1 MPRFMMVRVIRKTIL
16 PGSSGWKTRENG
28 LCQCS
33 VGCSNRCWM
42 EMWVSES
49 NAIPSVPELMQI
61 LSFMSSHKC
70 LEFSK
75 YFFDGIPKTVDEM
88 LKRVDDYVKSE
99 AAFRETKLP
108 RGESQRKK
116 EHAPYI
122 LPYRPQSNFPRLRDN
137 RAVLTLDSLVPRRII
152 KHTLNANP
160 SVTPVIQKQRILSTE
175 KSQAVSKEVEEWLKV
190 GIVRPVKYLTW
201 ISNPV
206 LVKKG
211 DGSWRMCI
219 DFKFIYSACLKDYYP
234 LLEIDLKI
242 KSVEGF
248 PLKFFLD
255 AYKGYSQVQMD
266 EEDEEK
272 LLSTLTR

>member
-1 MPRFMMVRVIRKTIL
+1 MDCRIL
-16 PGSSGWKTRENG
+16 SFKWIKGGVG
-28 LCQCS
+28 LSLDADADYLSEMLDGKARACCLPEALTF
-33 VGCSNRCWM
+33 R

-49 NAIPSVPELMQI
+49 NAIPSVPKLMQI

-108 RGESQRKK
+108 RGNPNERRSDS

-152 KHTLNANP
+152 KHSLNANP
-160 SVTPVIQKQRILSTE
+160 SVTSVIQKQRILSIE

-206 LVKKG
+206 L
-211 DGSWRMCI
+211 
-219 DFKFIYSACLKDYYP
+219 DYYP
-234 LLEIDLKI
+234 LPEIDLKI

-255 AYKGYSQVQMD
+255 AYKGYRQVQMD